1 MNWGLFDMDVDDPKT
16 LVWKTGL
23 FLSIAT
29 LCEHI
34 QDWHIPPI
42 ILEVARLF
50 AYFGASV
57 AFWKV
62 IYAAIRKKK
71 AE

>member
-1 MNWGLFDMDVDDPKT
+1 MNWHFFDIDLDEPKSMM
-16 LVWKTGL
+16 WKTGL
-23 FLSIAT
+23 FLSVAT

-62 IYAAIRKKK
+62 IYYAIKKEK
-71 AE
+71 QE